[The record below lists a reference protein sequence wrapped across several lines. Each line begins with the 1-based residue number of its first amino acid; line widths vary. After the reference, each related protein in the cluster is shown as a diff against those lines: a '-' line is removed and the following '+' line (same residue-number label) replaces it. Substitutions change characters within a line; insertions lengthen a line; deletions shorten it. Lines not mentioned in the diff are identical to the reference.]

1 MRSSPLR
8 GAGTTGTGMKQRT
21 PSPVILSGRLSLPDS
36 PAPPNGLPLS
46 NEDSLAHTGDYAAG
60 TTSILGSSST
70 DPSPGYLLP
79 LLISRISEG
88 LIYSVIF
95 PYINQMVHSF
105 GIREKDV
112 GVWSA
117 MAESALMVCEA
128 FTAPLYAPLAD
139 RLGRRPV
146 LLVCL
151 LFWGVFAVCFGLV
164 QSVWATIVMRGTLG
178 LLAGAGVITRTM
190 CGELCDKTNRIQ
202 GFAVFSPSITI
213 GVTLGPLVG
222 GFLANPVPR
231 LLPPSWSLF
240 ERYPYLLPA
249 IVSGSTGITAFI
261 SGLFLTPETL
271 PPSMRREQGH
281 WDAEKGSRA
290 GLRGLLSFRPY
301 QNVLI
306 LYGQTVAAAANPD
319 STVNNA
325 VMFSWEAVFP
335 LFAFTRKELG
345 GLELSVSQ
353 DITNSPVN
361 GARWADGPSP
371 SDSDDRSGPG
381 VVGGAVYSHDCFG
394 FSDASQRVARVVVSQ
409 IVTGDFAATMLDAM
423 VLDSIPGPEHL
434 ALANS
439 LTFSVAAV
447 GRAIGP
453 FIISWFFSLSTSFSS
468 PWSPGRQLVWIVF
481 ILLCLPSIYLAYR
494 MEADRPPSQGTDDEE
509 DNEERHELI
518 ERRSGSVEGEQEFE
532 YEH

>member
-1 MRSSPLR
+1 MSSSPFR
-8 GAGTTGTGMKQRT
+8 AAGHTGLQQRT
-21 PSPVILSGRLSLPDS
+21 PSPVALSFEFDRPQSWVGVLSRS
-36 PAPPNGLPLS
+36 P
-46 NEDSLAHTGDYAAG
+46 
-60 TTSILGSSST
+60 SST
-70 DPSPGYLLP
+70 SATPTPLPYAKLLP

-88 LIYSVIF
+88 LIFSVIF
-95 PYINQMVHSF
+95 PYINEMVHSF

-128 FTAPLYAPLAD
+128 LTAPLYAPLAD

-151 LFWGVFAVCFGLV
+151 LFWGLFAVCFGLV

-231 LLPPSWSLF
+231 LLPPSWTLF
-240 ERYPYLLPA
+240 EQYPYLLPA
-249 IVSGSTGITAFI
+249 IVSGSTGILAFI

-271 PPSMRREQGH
+271 PPSMRREHGH
-281 WDAEKGSRA
+281 RDAEKGSRA
-290 GLRGLLSFRPY
+290 GLRGLLSYKPY

-306 LYGQTVAAAANPD
+306 LYGRLLAYPFAVLFCPALWALHRADTGSLGVAAW
-319 STVNNA
+319 A
-325 VMFSWEAVFP
+325 VLVTQM
-335 LFAFTRKELG
+335 
-345 GLELSVSQ
+345 
-353 DITNSPVN
+353 
-361 GARWADGPSP
+361 
-371 SDSDDRSGPG
+371 
-381 VVGGAVYSHDCFG
+381 
-394 FSDASQRVARVVVSQ
+394 
-409 IVTGDFAATMLDAM
+409 IVRRTGDFAATMLDTM

-453 FIISWFFSLSTSFSS
+453 FIISWSFSLSTSFSS

-481 ILLCLPSIYLAYR
+481 ILLCLPSIYLAHR
-494 MEADRPPSQGTDDEE
+494 MEADRPPGQGSDDEE
-509 DNEERHELI
+509 DDEERHELI
-518 ERRSGSVEGEQEFE
+518 ERRSGSEEGEHEFE
-532 YEH
+532 HEHVGQLGTRRRDSS